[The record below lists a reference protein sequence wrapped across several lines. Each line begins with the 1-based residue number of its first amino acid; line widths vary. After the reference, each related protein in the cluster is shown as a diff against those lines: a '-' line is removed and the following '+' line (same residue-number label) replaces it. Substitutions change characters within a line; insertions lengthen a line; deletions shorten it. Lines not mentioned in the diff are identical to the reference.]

1 MCEEV
6 AEMPRDYAALPH
18 EYLEEMEA
26 LNDGEFGRLCRALLR
41 YSMTGTEEQL
51 GGNER
56 FYLKRVYMREKRY
69 QESYESLTSS
79 RQEAG
84 KKGAAS
90 RWQSKGADGNGIA
103 NDGKAIANDGN
114 GIANDSKNGYTE
126 TETKT
131 ETNTKGNKPPL
142 SPLQADTGFGPELQA
157 AFDDW
162 LIYKREKR
170 QEYKPKGLQNLISE
184 IRNNAAKYGEKAVAD
199 LIHKCMASNW
209 QGIIFDRLQG
219 LPTQQSRPSQA
230 GKGTGDQLLEMI
242 ESGVF
247 DDD

>member
-1 MCEEV
+1 MDKEV
-6 AEMPRDYAALPH
+6 ATVPRDYVALPY
-18 EYLEEMEA
+18 EYLEEMEE
-26 LNDGEFGRLCRALLR
+26 LGDSEFGRLCRALLR
-41 YSMTGTEEQL
+41 YSMTGEEVQAQ
-51 GGNER
+51 GNER

-69 QESYESLTSS
+69 QESYAILASA

-90 RWQSKGADGNGIA
+90 RWQSNGTDGNGIA
-103 NDGKAIANDGN
+103 NDGKAMANDGN
-114 GIANDSKNGYTE
+114 GIANDGKNGYTE
-126 TETKT
+126 TKTETK
-131 ETNTKGNKPPL
+131 TNTKGNKPPL
-142 SPLQADTGFGPELQA
+142 SPLQGETGFGSELQA

-162 LIYKREKR
+162 LVYKREKR

-209 QGIIFDRLQG
+209 QGIIFDRLDG
-219 LPTQQSRPSQA
+219 LPTKQSGPSS
-230 GKGTGDQLLEMI
+230 GKKGTGDQLLDMI

-247 DDD
+247 DE